1 MRSPSRHRRGL
12 TFAGL
17 VTTAALVVVS
27 TAHYTVRRGDTLWDI
42 GARYCTSV
50 RALAAANG
58 IRNPDRIYPGQR
70 LVLPGSAGR
79 GPSQR
84 SMHRVCPGENLTSIA
99 ARHGVGVA
107 DLVAANHLSD
117 RDYIQAGQQLA
128 IPGQAGGTPATPRQA
143 RIPTRE
149 RSKAGPVP
157 RTSAERLIDA
167 AARRYGWDP
176 ALVKAVAWQESGWQ
190 QHVVSRTGAVGIM
203 QVQPGTGAFVS
214 RRLVGRSL
222 DLKDPADNVLAG
234 VAFLDHLRDLT
245 GGDQRLMLAGYY
257 QGLASV
263 RANGWYP
270 DTIRYVDNVLR
281 LKRRYD

>member
-1 MRSPSRHRRGL
+1 MRSPSLRRRGL

-17 VTTAALVVVS
+17 VTTVALVVVS
-27 TAHYTVRRGDTLWDI
+27 TAHYTVRRGDTLWEI
-42 GARYCTSV
+42 GARYCTSP

-58 IRNPDRIYPGQR
+58 IRNPDRIYPGQQ

-79 GPSQR
+79 GPTQGA
-84 SMHRVCPGENLTSIA
+84 MHRVCPGENLTSIA
-99 ARHGVGVA
+99 ARRGVGVA
-107 DLVAANHLSD
+107 ELAAANHLTD

-128 IPGQAGGTPATPRQA
+128 IPGRGRVPERT
-143 RIPTRE
+143 
-149 RSKAGPVP
+149 RSKAAPVP
-157 RTSAERLIDA
+157 RTSAERLIDVT
-167 AARRYGWDP
+167 ARRYGWDP

-203 QVQPGTGAFVS
+203 QVQPGTGAFVA

-222 DLKDPADNVLAG
+222 DLKNPADNVLAG
-234 VAFLDHLRDLT
+234 VAFLDHLQDLT
-245 GGDQRLMLAGYY
+245 GGDPRLTLAGYY

-270 DTIRYVDNVLR
+270 DTVRYVDNVLR
-281 LKRRYD
+281 LKRRFD

>member
-1 MRSPSRHRRGL
+1 MRSGSLRRRGL
-12 TFAGL
+12 TFAGV

-27 TAHYTVRRGDTLWDI
+27 SAHYTVRRGDTLSGI
-42 GARYCTSV
+42 GTRYCTSV
-50 RALAAANG
+50 KALAAANG
-58 IRNPDRIYPGQR
+58 IRNPDRIYAGQQ

-79 GPSQR
+79 GPSQ
-84 SMHRVCPGENLTSIA
+84 SATHRVCPGENLTSIA
-99 ARHGVGVA
+99 ARHGVGIA
-107 DLVAANHLSD
+107 QLAKANHLSD
-117 RDYIQAGQQLA
+117 RDYIQAGQVLA
-128 IPGQAGGTPATPRQA
+128 VPGRGPGRV
-143 RIPTRE
+143 

-157 RTSAERLIDA
+157 RTSAEQLIDA
-167 AARRYGWDP
+167 TARRYGWDP

-190 QHVVSRTGAVGIM
+190 QHVISRTGAVGIM

-214 RRLVGRSL
+214 RRLVGRPL
-222 DLKDPADNVLAG
+222 NLKDPADNVLAG
-234 VAFLDHLRDLT
+234 VAFLDYLWDLT
-245 GGDQRLMLAGYY
+245 GGDPRLTLAGYY